1 MAEEEDMGYFEGW
14 TFQFMVEG
22 LLMPLVALF
31 GLVGNSLSIYILNNK
46 EVKMKRDFVEVL
58 CSMSAYDNL
67 FLLCAVVLFSLPQ
80 LSGMTKTVF
89 QQMTYSLQYKHPY
102 SKHKIAY

>member
-14 TFQFMVEG
+14 TFEFVVQG

-80 LSGMTKTVF
+80 LSGMMKMVF
-89 QQMTYSLQYKHPY
+89 LQMSYSLLYKL
-102 SKHKIAY
+102 K